1 MTEDV
6 VTYFDRETGRNLT
19 PIFNQYLRHADIPA
33 LQLLFDPLQR
43 TVSYKWRADEPGFT
57 MPVLVGEKDHWQR
70 IEPTLNWQTMKTSLT
85 KDQFQVA
92 TDLFYVDVQ
101 KY

>member
-1 MTEDV
+1 
-6 VTYFDRETGRNLT
+6 
-19 PIFNQYLRHADIPA
+19 
-33 LQLLFDPLQR
+33 
-43 TVSYKWRADEPGFT
+43 

-92 TDLFYVDVQ
+92 IDLFYVDVQ